1 MILRRREAKLV
12 RSKSWKIAVMAGMA
26 NCLIGLISPPN
37 AAASPNSRPQGWNE
51 ARSYYFYELSQL
63 VPDYEKLNVDEG
75 FLRWLDQP
83 DLASGEKRQ
92 DVLTSA
98 YTAFD
103 VRKTAEIFNK
113 YKEFLAAKINYPL
126 VFPEERWELLHIKQ
140 DGSDLDGRVYVERV
154 GRLLPDGNVEI
165 WGATTRDFGA
175 GIVQVKY
182 QFHCLKHGTIEYRTT
197 EVFLS
202 GNGQPS
208 LSTKALD
215 VSWKNLDIR
224 AVEGQYFARA
234 IKACPR

>member
-1 MILRRREAKLV
+1 MILHQKEAKLV
-12 RSKSWKIAVMAGMA
+12 RSKAWNTALVAGIVS
-26 NCLIGLISPPN
+26 CLLGVISPSN
-37 AAASPNSRPQGWNE
+37 AAASTNASAQGRTE
-51 ARSYYFYELSQL
+51 ARSNYYYELRQL

-92 DVLTSA
+92 DILISA

-103 VRKTAEIFNK
+103 FRKTADIFNR

-126 VFPEERWELLHIKQ
+126 VFPDERWELLHIKQ
-140 DGSDLDGRVYVERV
+140 DGSDLDGRVYVERA

-182 QFHCLKHGTIEYRTT
+182 QFQCIRPGTIQYRTT

-208 LSTKALD
+208 LSSKAPD
-215 VSWKNLDIR
+215 VSWNNLDLR
-224 AVEGQYFARA
+224 SVEGQYFARA
-234 IKACPR
+234 IKACPN